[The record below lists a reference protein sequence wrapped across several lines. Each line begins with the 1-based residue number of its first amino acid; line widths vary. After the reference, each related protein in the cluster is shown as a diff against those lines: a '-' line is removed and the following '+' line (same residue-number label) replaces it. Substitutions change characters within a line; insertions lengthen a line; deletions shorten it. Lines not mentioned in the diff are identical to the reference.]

1 MLYENVPVPGA
12 GAEAAVAA
20 VVAALTSPVEAARG
34 SRSALAL
41 LAPGSWVAPVD
52 ARWSWSAVVT
62 VEAGVPLISRFAPVA
77 AATRRP
83 RLLNSLE
90 RGLQAMERVSRR
102 CILSRTNC
110 TFNVTKVSEINAN
123 NLPVI
128 RKPTVYPSF
137 AK

>member
-1 MLYENVPVPGA
+1 MLYENVPVPGV
-12 GAEAAVAA
+12 GAVAVVA
-20 VVAALTSPVEAARG
+20 ADVAALTSPVEAARG
-34 SRSALAL
+34 SRPEL
-41 LAPGSWVAPVD
+41 LAPGSWLAPVD

>member
-1 MLYENVPVPGA
+1 MLYVNVPVPGVV
-12 GAEAAVAA
+12 AVAVVA
-20 VVAALTSPVEAARG
+20 AGVAALTSPVEAARG
-34 SRSALAL
+34 SRTEL
-41 LAPGSWVAPVD
+41 LDPGSWLAPVD

-62 VEAGVPLISRFAPVA
+62 VEAGVPLISRFVPVA

-83 RLLNSLE
+83 RLLNSRE

-110 TFNVTKVSEINAN
+110 TFNVTKGSEINVN

>member
-1 MLYENVPVPGA
+1 MLYVNVPVPGDV
-12 GAEAAVAA
+12 AVAVVA
-20 VVAALTSPVEAARG
+20 AGVAALTSPVEAARG
-34 SRSALAL
+34 SRSEL
-41 LAPGSWVAPVD
+41 LDPGSWLAPVD

-62 VEAGVPLISRFAPVA
+62 VEAGVPLISRFVPVA

-83 RLLNSLE
+83 RLLNSRE

-110 TFNVTKVSEINAN
+110 TFNVTKVSEINVN

-128 RKPTVYPSF
+128 RKPTVSPSF